1 MLIRCKINRGA
12 CATGKH
18 RISGTGRS
26 PRKLTLLK
34 KRSGA
39 AQTIMAIVALIA
51 SVVPVRNRCCTIPHK
66 GDTATL

>member
-1 MLIRCKINRGA
+1 MIINRGS

-39 AQTIMAIVALIA
+39 ALTIMAIVALIVL
-51 SVVPVRNRCCTIPHK
+51 VVSARNCCYTIPHK